1 MKKTLITIMVLIG
14 MHLKAQAHYCCDLLM
29 PKSQAPYC
37 PVKYTQYPQPRPK
50 IQHNIQIVIKPVVV
64 EKPVPFVVEKEV
76 VKVIEKPVHITRTV
90 VKKVQKKNRISAIA
104 GLHPIRLNI
113 NSSGTYLESDFVY
126 GMQYQRMLNETT
138 SIGIQLQSNGVVS
151 GTIGFDF

>member
-1 MKKTLITIMVLIG
+1 MTRKTLTTIIALIG
-14 MHLKAQAHYCCDLLM
+14 IYTKAEAHCCDVLM
-29 PKSQAPYC
+29 PKPQAPYC
-37 PVKYTQYPQPRPK
+37 PVRGEQYPQPK
-50 IQHNIQIVIKPVVV
+50 IQYHTKIVEKPIIV

-90 VKKVQKKNRISAIA
+90 VKKVQKKNRISAVA
-104 GLHPIRLNI
+104 GMGPIRANVTP
-113 NSSGTYLESDFVY
+113 SGTLLESDFIY

-151 GTIGFDF
+151 GSVGFDF